1 MRLRIKKSILENIVA
16 SMQPFLEKKDQ
27 SSITSHVYFEIK
39 NSNLVV
45 RATDYEMGLKILI
58 PNLEDCE
65 DGRATVNGSNFL
77 NILRRLKDGDLI
89 IETIENDIC
98 IKQNK
103 SIFKLHMYDAS
114 EYPSFID
121 VNNLIKLNINRNSL
135 ISSFKKITPSID
147 NNNPK
152 FELNGALVDI
162 KNSKIN
168 FVSTDTRRLSF
179 VKIESNST
187 YETQII
193 IPKKAVIEIQKLFSE
208 EVEIKY
214 DETNFVIQTDNS
226 MFFTKLINGRYP
238 DYEKIVPQN
247 LKTKINLPKDEMIDS
262 IKLVTSLFANIK
274 MTFSS
279 NSIILESLDE
289 ESEARTQVDFE
300 NNIENE
306 IVIAANSKYLLDFL
320 STSSNQTIIL
330 GINDPNLP
338 FFLEDGNFGTII
350 MPIVI

>member
-1 MRLRIKKSILENIVA
+1 MKLRIKKSILENIV
-16 SMQPFLEKKDQ
+16 SNMQPFLEKKDQ
-27 SSITSHVYFEIK
+27 SSITSHLYFEMNDSK
-39 NSNLVV
+39 LEV
-45 RATDYEMGLKILI
+45 RATDYEMGLKIEI
-58 PNLEDCE
+58 QGIEDFE
-65 DGRATVNGSNFL
+65 NGKATVNGVNFL
-77 NILRRLKDGDLI
+77 NILRRLKDSDLTL
-89 IETIENDIC
+89 ETLENDIL

-103 SIFKLHMYDAS
+103 SNFKLHMYDAN

-121 VNNLIKLNINRNSL
+121 IANMSKLDINRNSL
-135 ISSFKKITPSID
+135 INSFKKITPSID

-152 FELNGALVDI
+152 FELNGALIDI
-162 KNSKIN
+162 KSTKIN

-179 VKIESNST
+179 VKIENQSAST
-187 YETQII
+187 AQII
-193 IPKKAVIEIQKLFSE
+193 IPKKAVIEMQKLFNE
-208 EVEIKY
+208 DIEVIY
-214 DETNFVIQTDNS
+214 DETNFALKTENS
-226 MFFTKLINGRYP
+226 LFFTKLINGKYP
-238 DYEKIVPQN
+238 DYEKIIPSNIKQ
-247 LKTKINLPKDEMIDS
+247 KINLPKDEMIDS